1 MMNGYLGRTARAF
14 DRNFYNPHGQSSML
28 LFTRRKAMFFPP
40 IGVKRVGLEGR
51 SSLSDDDGHVG
62 RRRELSGAAMAN
74 LDDFGKAAL
83 ALTL

>member
-1 MMNGYLGRTARAF
+1 M
-14 DRNFYNPHGQSSML
+14 
-28 LFTRRKAMFFPP
+28 FTRREAMFFPP
-40 IGVKRVGLEGR
+40 SGVKRVRVEEWP
-51 SSLSDDDGHVG
+51 SLPDDDGHLG

>member
-1 MMNGYLGRTARAF
+1 MMTATWA
-14 DRNFYNPHGQSSML
+14 
-28 LFTRRKAMFFPP
+28 
-40 IGVKRVGLEGR
+40 
-51 SSLSDDDGHVG
+51 